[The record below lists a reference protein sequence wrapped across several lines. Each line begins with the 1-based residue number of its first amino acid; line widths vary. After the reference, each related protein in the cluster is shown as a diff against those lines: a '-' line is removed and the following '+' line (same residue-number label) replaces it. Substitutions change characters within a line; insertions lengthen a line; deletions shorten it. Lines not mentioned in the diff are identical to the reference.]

1 MVDKHKQIRVW
12 RLGNIWVFEPECRL
26 RRRRRCREL
35 DSKKVAK
42 RVGKSGECCRRE
54 MQLLLLLLL
63 QLLPNKKEDNRMLLM
78 ITMAQVVVVV
88 VTVASLSLLSSLW

>member
-1 MVDKHKQIRVW
+1 M
-12 RLGNIWVFEPECRL
+12 GNIWVFEPECRL

-42 RVGKSGECCRRE
+42 RVGKSVECCRRE
-54 MQLLLLLLL
+54 VQLLLLLLR
-63 QLLPNKKEDNRMLLM
+63 LLPNKKEDNRMLLM

-88 VTVASLSLLSSLW
+88 TVASLSLLSSLW